1 MSHPQSVQ
9 SALQADGNYTQLTT
23 CLDTHSGI
31 AWGYMHAEPRP
42 CYTYALLADFT
53 QWFADLCERIDGNA
67 RQDEIAYVVIASSVP
82 GIYNLGGDLNLFH
95 RLILEKDRPNL
106 LRYARAC
113 IDPLY
118 MIAAHLNR
126 PNIKTITLVRGD
138 ALGGGFEC
146 ALSGNALI
154 AERGSKLGF
163 PEILFNL
170 FPGMGALS
178 LLGRRVGH
186 QKAERIILSGKLYSA
201 EELYDMGVVD
211 VLAEPGEGERAVH
224 EFVRKESRARNG
236 TLALRAAREI
246 SQPISYEELMRITE
260 IWVDAAFRLEPKDL
274 RMMERLVARQNGK
287 AESLASRPPG
297 ALLASQ
303 ECLHGGKDC

>member
-1 MSHPQSVQ
+1 MSHLQSVR
-9 SALQADGNYTQLTT
+9 STLQADTTYTQLTT
-23 CLDTHSGI
+23 YLDSHNGI
-31 AWGYMHAEPRP
+31 AWGYMHAAPRP
-42 CYTYALLADFT
+42 CYTYALLADFMR
-53 QWFADLCERIDGNA
+53 WFTDLCELIDGGMA
-67 RQDEIAYVVIASSVP
+67 QDEITYAVIASSIP
-82 GIYNLGGDLNLFH
+82 GVYNLGGDLSLFH

-126 PNIKTITLVRGD
+126 PNLKTITLVQGD

-146 ALSGNALI
+146 ALSGNTLI

-186 QKAERIILSGKLYSA
+186 QKAEKIILSGKLYLA
-201 EELYDMGVVD
+201 EELYEMGVID

-246 SQPISYEELMRITE
+246 SQPVSYDELIRITE

-274 RMMERLVARQNGK
+274 RMMERLVSRQNGK
-287 AESLASRPPG
+287 AESLASGAQG
-297 ALLASQ
+297 ALLPGQ
-303 ECLHGGKDC
+303 ERLHGGQDG